1 MEGIHH
7 GPQGNNHSMSGR
19 FTTLLWKEWMGLRP
33 FAILIVALCIMSECY
48 ESATSFSDMRPIWDS
63 ELIGSNSG
71 IGLLIFSVIISLGI
85 LVREQDDGTLLYLD
99 GLPLSRHTVYLA
111 KWTAATA
118 LTAASGYLD
127 LAIAI
132 GYEFLSRT
140 SISPPFPWR
149 SMAVLAG
156 LMACQAAFLVSLM
169 FFLSIFRRW
178 ALLLLGGL
186 LFLVYLLKSLQ
197 FPYAVFLDP
206 LELVQKPGKMTDLWV
221 VPWNH
226 LGALFV
232 MSAVFYLM
240 GLLCFSIRPGSF
252 SAIRRGRWATLQRF
266 ASMILLPLAAV
277 GMLGALV
284 MHLAS
289 SEEDDPSP
297 AVLREYRPP
306 PSGGN
311 EILQTQSAHF
321 EFIHR
326 KRDTWKVNKLMPLA
340 DGLFLKVADFLETPE
355 GMRGVRIVVD
365 TTSNLSRH
373 TAGQAH
379 WKKIRMGLNR
389 DEGRL
394 TTEAILGHELTH
406 VLTDQLTDDRLQD
419 EFGATRWFHEG
430 LASYVEYRFFQNEE
444 TKQQAERGL
453 ALAAS
458 WGEVDFAELVD
469 NDELSKLRDANLVY
483 PAGMFWLMAAVD
495 VYGDDAPAKLLRAI
509 ARPDAPRK
517 LEGLV
522 LWRDTCLAAGF
533 DLERIRSR
541 FRVTLTEIQEKHRAM
556 CARFPEITEATVT
569 KAGGEIVIRPKL
581 AAGWNDHLPAGSHL
595 VCLIRPDEDA
605 DRSRMRHAELDENG
619 EFRIPSY
626 SFVKP
631 QLGYQIGWSAGEWR
645 EEPVFGEWTTTR
657 VIQE

>member
-1 MEGIHH
+1 M
-7 GPQGNNHSMSGR
+7 NRR
-19 FTTLLWKEWMGLRP
+19 FTALLWKEWMGLRP
-33 FAILIVALCIMSECY
+33 FAILIVVLCLMSEFY

-63 ELIGSNSG
+63 ELIGWNGG

-99 GLPLSRHTVYLA
+99 GLPLSRGSVYLA
-111 KWTAATA
+111 KWVAATA

-127 LAIAI
+127 LAVAS
-132 GYEFLSRT
+132 GYEMLSRT
-140 SISPPFPWR
+140 SSSPPFPWR
-149 SMAVLAG
+149 SMAVLMG

-186 LFLVYLLKSLQ
+186 FFLVYQLKSLQ

-206 LELVQKPGKMTDLWV
+206 LELVQKPEQMGDRWI

-232 MSAVFYLM
+232 MGSGFYLM
-240 GLLCFSIRPGSF
+240 GLLFFSIRPGSF
-252 SAIRRGRWATLQRF
+252 SALGRGRWAAVLRVG
-266 ASMILLPLAAV
+266 SKLLLPLATV
-277 GMLGALV
+277 VMVGALIIFI
-284 MHLAS
+284 AKN
-289 SEEDDPSP
+289 EEDDEDSTP
-297 AVLREYRPP
+297 VILEELRPQ

-311 EILQTQSAHF
+311 QIIQTDSAHF

-326 KRDTWKVNKLMPLA
+326 KNDSEKVQQLMPLA
-340 DGLFLKVADFLETPE
+340 DELFLKVADFLEVPAE
-355 GMRGVRIVVD
+355 MRASRIVVD

-373 TAGQAH
+373 AAGQAH
-379 WKKIRMGLNR
+379 WKKIRMGLTHN
-389 DEGRL
+389 EGRL
-394 TTEAILGHELTH
+394 TNEAILGHELAH
-406 VLTDQLTDDRLQD
+406 VLIDQLTDDRLKD

-430 LASYVEYRFFQNEE
+430 LASYVEYRFFQNEKTRE
-444 TKQQAERGL
+444 QSERGL

-469 NDELSKLRDANLVY
+469 NEELSKLRDSNLVY
-483 PAGMFWLMAAVD
+483 PAGMLWMKAAVD

-509 ARPDAPRK
+509 ARPEAPRK
-517 LEGLV
+517 LKGLA
-522 LWRDTCLAAGF
+522 LWRDTCLAAGL

-541 FRVTLTEIQEKHRAM
+541 FRVMLKELQDKHQET
-556 CARFPEITEATVT
+556 CSLFPEITEATVS
-569 KAGGEIVIRPKL
+569 KADGEIVIRPKL
-581 AAGWNDHLPAGSHL
+581 EAGWSDNLPEGSHL

-605 DRSRMRHAELDENG
+605 DMSRLRHAELDENG
-619 EFRIPSY
+619 EFRVPSY

-631 QLGYQIGWSAGEWR
+631 QIGYQIGWSAGDWR
-645 EEPVFGEWTTTR
+645 KEPVFGEWTTTH
-657 VIQE
+657 VEQE